1 MKNIHKKLKPDL
13 FFYLEEAIFSSQRE
27 IADRIVESCF
37 EDEEITP
44 DLIAKKLPFVQFSK
58 LEKTPAI
65 ISIDILGYHR
75 SDVTK
80 FLIEMISRW
89 LVAGRRLS
97 IEAFSSTRF
106 KFFEI
111 EKQIYF
117 AAKAAIFI
125 ETEHEKSLIEYNMQS
140 FIKEIRLGL
149 DSFYHAKRI
158 LEVKGLSIDE
168 RTSFV
173 HERITNLIHRFPDQF
188 DYDLFPMMQK
198 FLLESNEEYK
208 KGRSPDLLAQIIY
221 TVYVFMRR
229 LREHVEKVRRKRHL
243 FLKVV
248 RSKVQT
254 LFGEKNVIGFFVGL
268 NFLKENEIFDK
279 RHLIKA
285 VQKYFSEMHPIDSS
299 YFLQADEEEGLLV
312 FYIEMKKEAESDL
325 TDSEI
330 RFLKKELEKDLKGCI
345 ESLVRPV
352 FMPRNEEEIM
362 KYIVTLSHEVKFVRD
377 HPQVVISF
385 DEQTDRDLFFTVVLV
400 RPILPDSKSLEE
412 LFPPGKIDIQ
422 IEKAKEVGYIRKRF
436 PKQAAVLK
444 VRLSNLAFLRDDFAV
459 DLYKARQK
467 IVKHLVETLGE
478 IRDYN
483 GGMIAKQDEVFQSF
497 EKLMNA
503 AGEQN
508 HYLLES
514 FFHSLYPMEM
524 RSVVPLESFKTLFLQ
539 FRTLLHSE
547 ESMIQRVQQDV
558 LYVCVRVADFKAK
571 KKLLDGVSKLDIPSS
586 ELIKL
591 LFSIQE
597 TGYIGFIYFST
608 SKSQRSKLMRLCG
621 K

>member
-1 MKNIHKKLKPDL
+1 MKNKTKTML
-13 FFYLEEAIFSSQRE
+13 FFYLEEAIFASQRE
-27 IADRIVESCF
+27 IADQIVLECF
-37 EDEEITP
+37 KEAQITP
-44 DLIAKKLPFVQFSK
+44 DLIRSELPYVNFKQ
-58 LEKTPAI
+58 LEKDA
-65 ISIDILGYHR
+65 SILTFDILGFYR

-89 LVAGRRLS
+89 LLPGKKLS
-97 IEAFSSTRF
+97 LEAFSSTRF

-117 AAKAAIFI
+117 AAKAVIFV
-125 ETEHEKSLIEYNMQS
+125 ESEYERSLINYHLPNFM
-140 FIKEIRLGL
+140 KDIRLGL

-173 HERITNLIHRFPDQF
+173 QEKITTLIHRFPEQF
-188 DYDLFPMMQK
+188 DYDLFPLMQK
-198 FLLESNEEYK
+198 FLLESSEEYK

-229 LREHVEKVRRKRHL
+229 LRARIEQVRFKRHL
-243 FLKVV
+243 FLKMV
-248 RSKVQT
+248 RSKIQT
-254 LFGEKNVIGFFVGL
+254 LFGEKNIIGFFVGL

-285 VQKYFSEMHPIDSS
+285 VQKYFSDMRPLDTS
-299 YFLQADEEEGLLV
+299 YFVQTDEEEGLMV
-312 FYIEMKKEAESDL
+312 FYIEMKVETESDI
-325 TDSEI
+325 TDQEI

-362 KYIVTLSHEVKFVRD
+362 KYIVTLTNEIKFVRD
-377 HPQVVISF
+377 LPQVVISF

-400 RPILPDSKSLEE
+400 RPLLPDTHTLEE
-412 LFPPGKIDIQ
+412 LFQPGKIDIQ
-422 IEKAKEVGYIRKRF
+422 IEKAKEVGFIRKRF

-467 IVKHLVETLGE
+467 IVKYLHETLGE

-483 GGMIAKQDEVFQSF
+483 GGMIAKQEEVLQAF

-503 AGEQN
+503 HGEHN
-508 HYLLES
+508 HYLIES
-514 FFHSLYPMEM
+514 FFHSLYPIEM
-524 RSVVPLESFKTLFLQ
+524 RTTLTLEPFKTLFFL
-539 FRTLLHSE
+539 FRKLLSGDQTIIQKL
-547 ESMIQRVQQDV
+547 ESDA
-558 LYVCVRVADFKAK
+558 LYLCVKVNDFKAK
-571 KKLLDGVSKLDIPSS
+571 KKLLDAVGKLGIPNS
-586 ELIKL
+586 ELVKL
-591 LFSIQE
+591 VFSIQE
-597 TGYIGFIYFST
+597 TGYIGFIYFT
-608 SKSQRSKLMRLCG
+608 DSKPDRTHLLRICTK
-621 K
+621 